1 VRLQEI
7 NGSKGDLVLTAPIGQ
22 VQLTDLTLEGGRG
35 EDKMVSEMVIP
46 SSSSYY
52 ELGKSLAIGG
62 LGSTGRLY
70 AQFAKDIREG
80 TKLTPDFAHALAHH
94 QLLDAIKH
102 LHVQEWH
109 RN

>member
-1 VRLQEI
+1 MVAED
-7 NGSKGDLVLTAPIGQ
+7 NGQRDGN
-22 VQLTDLTLEGGRG
+22 
-35 EDKMVSEMVIP
+35 
-46 SSSSYY
+46 SYFLLH

-80 TKLTPDFAHALAHH
+80 TKLTPDFAHALVTISF
-94 QLLDAIKH
+94 DAIEH